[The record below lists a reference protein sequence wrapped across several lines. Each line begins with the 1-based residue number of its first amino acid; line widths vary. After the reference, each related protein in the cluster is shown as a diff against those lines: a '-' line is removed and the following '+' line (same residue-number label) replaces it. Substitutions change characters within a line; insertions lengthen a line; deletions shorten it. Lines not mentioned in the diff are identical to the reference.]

1 MAVLTVNGAAIP
13 APSEMNV
20 SIFEVGS
27 GEQRSASGNLVAD
40 VTAVKRRLSLR
51 WAHLSPLELGGLL
64 GNTAAAL
71 FEVSYPD
78 PLTAATR
85 TMTCRCGES
94 TAGVLQIRADQ
105 PVWTDVKMEW
115 IER

>member
-27 GEQRSASGNLVAD
+27 GDVRSASGNLVAD
-40 VTAVKRRLSLR
+40 VTAVKRRISLR
-51 WAHLSPLELGGLL
+51 WAHLTPVELGGLL
-64 GNTAAAL
+64 GQLSAAL

-78 PLTAATR
+78 PLTAASR
-85 TMTCRCGES
+85 TMICRCSES
-94 TAGVLQIRADQ
+94 TAGVLKIVGDQ
-105 PVWTDVKMEW
+105 PVWTDVRMEW